1 MPYLIYDHVLSL
13 EPLLDGLELVRVSES
28 VFALNN
34 LLKLASEALAFFCK
48 SPELNLHFLLL
59 SILHISLNEVELFSL

>member
-1 MPYLIYDHVLSL
+1 MPYLIDDHILGL
-13 EPLLDGLELVRVSES
+13 EPLLDGLEFVRVSES

-48 SPELNLHFLLL
+48 S
-59 SILHISLNEVELFSL
+59 S